1 MVKAAST
8 AEETQFSLSLSLFLF
23 ISMCA
28 IGGVDRFY
36 PLCIYIYIYMWCSF
50 FPSSPFVSHG
60 HSTTPLH
67 EEVHTQQA
75 RVRKLVAP
83 ILVPHQIPMPFAV
96 YYITRNCS
104 EFREVLATFGANH
117 RQYPWD
123 GTPHGQLKRS
133 WKSYVLCSNCP
144 WREHISRDCRWIFF
158 K

>member
-1 MVKAAST
+1 MST
-8 AEETQFSLSLSLFLF
+8 AEETQFSLSLSLSLSLY
-23 ISMCA
+23 IYVCN
-28 IGGVDRFY
+28 RRCR
-36 PLCIYIYIYMWCSF
+36 PLLSIMYIYIYIYMWCSF